1 MIPPSVPASISCPI
15 GLYQKQEE
23 EIARFTAAINSSAAV
38 PDKVRAAQNLRL
50 SVSVLLSCGAYDE
63 SNHAC
68 HMCREIALLRDKT
81 ASLIEKAA
89 ALVR

>member
-1 MIPPSVPASISCPI
+1 MTLPGAPARISCPI

-38 PDKVRAAQNLRL
+38 ANKVRAAQDLRL
-50 SVSVLLSCGAYDE
+50 SVSVLLSCSAYDE

-68 HMCREIALLRDKT
+68 QMCREIAVLRDKT

>member
-1 MIPPSVPASISCPI
+1 MIRPGAPASIPCPI

-23 EIARFTAAINSSAAV
+23 EITRFTAAINSSAAV
-38 PDKVRAAQNLRL
+38 PDKVRAAQNLRR
-50 SVSVLLSCGAYDE
+50 SVSVLLSCSAYDE

-68 HMCREIALLRDKT
+68 QMCREVAVLRDKT
-81 ASLIEKAA
+81 ASLVEKAA

>member
-38 PDKVRAAQNLRL
+38 TDKVRAAQNLRL
-50 SVSVLLSCGAYDE
+50 SVSVLLNCGAYDE

-68 HMCREIALLRDKT
+68 QLCREVALLRDKT
-81 ASLIEKAA
+81 ASLIENAA

>member
-38 PDKVRAAQNLRL
+38 PDKVRAAQNSATQRVGVAELRCL
-50 SVSVLLSCGAYDE
+50 
-63 SNHAC
+63 
-68 HMCREIALLRDKT
+68 
-81 ASLIEKAA
+81 
-89 ALVR
+89 

>member
-1 MIPPSVPASISCPI
+1 VIPPGAKASIPCPI

-23 EIARFTAAINSSAAV
+23 EISRCTAAINASAVVA
-38 PDKVRAAQNLRL
+38 DKVRAAQDLQR
-50 SVSVLLSCGAYDE
+50 SVSVLLGCSAYDE

-68 HMCREIALLRDKT
+68 QLCREVALLRDKT
-81 ASLIEKAA
+81 ASLVEKAA

>member
-38 PDKVRAAQNLRL
+38 TDKVRAAQNLR
-50 SVSVLLSCGAYDE
+50 
-63 SNHAC
+63 
-68 HMCREIALLRDKT
+68 
-81 ASLIEKAA
+81 
-89 ALVR
+89 

>member
-23 EIARFTAAINSSAAV
+23 EIARFTAASAAV
-38 PDKVRAAQNLRL
+38 TDKVRAAQNLRL
-50 SVSVLLSCGAYDE
+50 SVSVLLNCGAYDE

-68 HMCREIALLRDKT
+68 QLCREVALLRDKT
-81 ASLIEKAA
+81 ASLIENAA

>member
-1 MIPPSVPASISCPI
+1 
-15 GLYQKQEE
+15 
-23 EIARFTAAINSSAAV
+23 
-38 PDKVRAAQNLRL
+38 
-50 SVSVLLSCGAYDE
+50 VSVLLSCGAYDE